1 VLPTF
6 PKPGSGDPNIDV
18 NGGATAKHNNRTVPD
33 VLLGAAVTG
42 ALAIVVV
49 LSTLFGVLIVKWD
62 RRRRRHNAANQRDR
76 ITGAWAE
83 ALERLREAGV
93 SPRVSATP
101 VEFAMRHAAAHGA
114 GAAGPPLMDLARL
127 QTAALFAPDA
137 PSPEEAD
144 DAWEQVHLIE
154 NALRHATRWSR
165 RWRRRLDPRSL
176 RLAPG
181 PG

>member
-1 VLPTF
+1 
-6 PKPGSGDPNIDV
+6 
-18 NGGATAKHNNRTVPD
+18 
-33 VLLGAAVTG
+33 
-42 ALAIVVV
+42 
-49 LSTLFGVLIVKWD
+49 
-62 RRRRRHNAANQRDR
+62 
-76 ITGAWAE
+76 
-83 ALERLREAGV
+83 
-93 SPRVSATP
+93 
-101 VEFAMRHAAAHGA
+101 MRHAAAHGA

-137 PSPEEAD
+137 PSPEEAE